1 MCGECAVRGAVYGD
15 VEKTY
20 EPLAVPGNREMKLDD
35 ILIIAGVIVVPLL
48 CGILFAAAALESAT
62 EREELV
68 FLSGGFG
75 VAAALGL
82 ITTGVL
88 LRKRK

>member
-1 MCGECAVRGAVYGD
+1 
-15 VEKTY
+15 
-20 EPLAVPGNREMKLDD
+20 MKLDD
-35 ILIIAGVIVVPLL
+35 ILIIAGVVIVPLL
-48 CGILFAAAALESAT
+48 FGILFAAAALESPH
-62 EREELV
+62 ERGELV
-68 FLSGGFG
+68 FLSVAGFG